1 MHPVERYFERALPM
15 VGRYDKPLIRK
26 QDVALDDVQL
36 IRYSNT
42 VKAEARRC
50 LKRHVTRQLYRQLR
64 RITA

>member
-1 MHPVERYFERALPM
+1 M